1 MTPTDIRERKFEE
14 EIEAVLL
21 GAPVV
26 GASSGDSEFYAAYSL
41 DYTPGGYNK
50 RTSAQYDKARC
61 LLPDDAVGFVL
72 ATQPKEWEKL
82 KTSHPEDTRER
93 FLNRLAEEV
102 ARRGTLEV
110 LRNGIKLNGCS
121 FKMAHFKP
129 SSGLNAEVISL
140 YRGNLFGVLRQ
151 WEYSEKNKNSID
163 MGIFLNGLPVFSAEL
178 KNPLTGQ
185 SYRNAIKQYQA
196 DRDPREPL
204 FAFGRCLAHFAVDPD
219 EIYLT
224 TRLQGPQTHFLPFN
238 LGRDYGAGNPPSLK
252 GYATEY
258 LWHRI
263 WSRDSV
269 LDLVGNFI
277 QLVEEED
284 EKGKKTGKRTLL
296 FPRFHQLECVRSLL
310 SDAQISGAGKRYLV
324 QHSAGSGKSNTIAWL
339 AHQLTSLHDATDK
352 RVFDS
357 IVVVTDRRVLDRQL
371 RRTVRQFQQV
381 DGVVEAIDKTSA
393 QLQTALQQGKQVIVT
408 TLQKFGV
415 IVETMGELKGSR
427 FAVLVDE
434 AHSSQ
439 SGETSTSLKLVLAA
453 GGLEEAEKEEGAYEE
468 SDEFA
473 AALERETAKR
483 GWPKNVS
490 FFAFTATPKPR
501 TLELFGTKN
510 AQGVF
515 EPFSLY
521 TMRQA
526 IEEGFIVDVLQHYST
541 YKSYYRLLKTIEDDP
556 RFEKNRAQYLLKR
569 FVNLS
574 AQAIGQKVAI
584 SVEHFHQHVE
594 HLLGGRS
601 KAMIVTR
608 SRLHAVRFKLA
619 LDKYLT
625 EQKVPFKA
633 LVAFSGEVDDREAG
647 EKYTEAKMNG
657 FPEAETAER
666 FKGQEYRF
674 MVVAEKFQTG
684 FDQPLLCAMY
694 VDKRLGG
701 VNAVQTLSRLNRMVP
716 GKDTFVLDFVNEPD
730 DIRVPFENHYCKTV
744 LTEATNPDLLYDI
757 QNDLEAFKLYTKDEV
772 DAFNR
777 EFLKRADQG
786 KLDQIYALLNPVQKR
801 FAEANKDDQIAFKG
815 KLKDFARLYAFV
827 AQIANFKDPEL
838 EKLYNFTRI
847 LWRRLLIEE
856 RPLPQDVLEA
866 VDLESYRLQQAHQG
880 AIKLQRGKG
889 ELDPAKPKSAKGA
902 VPEQEEP
909 LSAIIRE
916 LNDRYGMGLADKDK
930 VVIETLEK
938 QLKQDDA
945 LKASADANPPESF
958 KLSFEAVARERF
970 EELADSH
977 MNFYKRFNDDEQAA
991 AFLMEWLMSRY
1002 LKKTSIKRG

>member
-21 GAPVV
+21 GVPTLAMAAEGVP
-26 GASSGDSEFYAAYSL
+26 GENYSAYSL
-41 DYTPGGYNK
+41 DFTPGGYNK

-61 LLPDDAVGFVL
+61 LLLDDAVGFVL

-82 KTSHPEDTRER
+82 KVSHPEDTRER

-102 ARRGTLEV
+102 SRRGTLEV
-110 LRNGIKLNGCS
+110 LRGGIKLNGCS
-121 FKMAHFKP
+121 FKMAFFKP
-129 SSGLNAEVISL
+129 SSGLNADVISL

-163 MGIFLNGLPVFSAEL
+163 LGIFLNGLPIFSAEL

-185 SYRNAIKQYQA
+185 TYRNAIKQYQT
-196 DRDPREPL
+196 DRDHREPL

-219 EIYLT
+219 EIYIT

-238 LGRDYGAGNPPSLK
+238 QGRDYGAGNPPSLK

-258 LWHRI
+258 LWQRI
-263 WSRDSV
+263 WSRDSL
-269 LDLVGNFI
+269 LDLAGNFI
-277 QLVEEED
+277 QLVEDED
-284 EKGKKTGKRTLL
+284 DKGKKTGKRTLL
-296 FPRFHQLECVRSLL
+296 FPRFHQLEGVRNLL
-310 SDAQISGAGKRYLV
+310 HDAQISGAGKRYLV

-357 IVVVTDRRVLDRQL
+357 IVVVTDRKVLDRQL

-393 QLQTALQQGKQVIVT
+393 QLKEALEQGKQVIVT

-415 IVETMGELKGSR
+415 IVETMGELKGNK

-468 SDEFA
+468 PDEFT
-473 AALERETAKR
+473 AALDKETSKR

-501 TLELFGTKN
+501 TLELFGTKT
-510 AQGVF
+510 AQGTF

-526 IEEGFIVDVLQHYST
+526 IEENFILDVLQNYIT
-541 YKSYYRLLKTIEDDP
+541 FKSYFRLLKKIESDP
-556 RFEKNRAQYLLKR
+556 RFEKHRAQYLLKR
-569 FVNLS
+569 FVDLS
-574 AQAIGQKVAI
+574 DQAIGQKVAI
-584 SVEHFHQHVE
+584 SVDHFRQHVE
-594 HLLGGRS
+594 NMLGGLS

-619 LDKYLT
+619 LDKYLQ
-625 EQKVPFKA
+625 EQGVPYKA
-633 LVAFSGEVDDREAG
+633 LVAFSGKVLDKEVGKE
-647 EKYTEAKMNG
+647 YTEPGMNG

-694 VDKRLGG
+694 VDKKLGG
-701 VNAVQTLSRLNRMVP
+701 VGAVQTLSRLNRMVP

-730 DIRVPFENHYCKTV
+730 DIRIPFEKHYCKTV
-744 LTEATNPDLLYDI
+744 LTEVTNPDLLYDI
-757 QNDLEAFKLYTKDEV
+757 QNDLDAFRLYTKDEV

-777 EFLKRADQG
+777 EFLKRAAQG
-786 KLDQIYALLNPVQKR
+786 NLNQIYALLNPVQER
-801 FAEANKDDQIAFKG
+801 FMAANKDDQIAFKG

-847 LWRRLLIEE
+847 LWRRLQIEE
-856 RPLPQDVLEA
+856 RPLPQDVLAA
-866 VDLESYRLQQAHQG
+866 VDLESYKLQQAHHG

-889 ELDPAKPKSAKGA
+889 EVDPAQPKSPNGA
-902 VPEQEEP
+902 VPDEEET

-916 LNDRYGMGLADKDK
+916 LNDNFGMGLADKDK
-930 VVIETLEK
+930 VVIESLEK
-938 QLKQDDA
+938 QLKHDDA
-945 LKASADANPPESF
+945 LKASADANPPDSF
-958 KLSFEAVARERF
+958 KLSFEAVERERF
-970 EELADSH
+970 EELAESH
-977 MNFYKRFNDDEQAA
+977 FKFYQRFNDDEQAA
-991 AFLMEWLMSRY
+991 AYLMEWLMNRY
-1002 LKKTSIKRG
+1002 LKKKG

>member
-14 EIEAVLL
+14 EIESVLL
-21 GAPVV
+21 GNQTLAGIP
-26 GASSGDSEFYAAYSL
+26 GEKPGENYDTHSL
-41 DYTPGGYNK
+41 DFTPGGYNK
-50 RTSAQYDKARC
+50 RTSDQYDKALC
-61 LLPDDAVGFVL
+61 LIPENAVNFIL

-82 KTSHPEDTRER
+82 KAQHPEDTKER
-93 FLNRLAEEV
+93 FLSRLAEEV
-102 ARRGTLEV
+102 NRRGTLEV
-110 LRNGIKLNGCS
+110 LRGGIKLNGCS
-121 FKMAHFKP
+121 FKMAYFKP
-129 SSGLNAEVISL
+129 SSGLNADVIRL
-140 YRGNLFGVLRQ
+140 YRANLFGVLRQ
-151 WEYSEKNKNSID
+151 WEYSGQSKNSID

-185 SYRNAIKQYQA
+185 TYRNAIRQYQA

-224 TRLQGPQTHFLPFN
+224 TRLQGPQTHFIPFN
-238 LGRDYGAGNPPSLK
+238 QGKDFGAGNPANLK

-258 LWHRI
+258 LWNRI
-263 WSRDSV
+263 WSRESV

-277 QLVEEED
+277 QMVEEEND
-284 EKGKKTGKRTLL
+284 KGKKTGKRSLL
-296 FPRFHQLECVRSLL
+296 FPRFHQVEGVRGLL
-310 SDAQISGAGKRYLV
+310 QDAQINGAGKRYLI
-324 QHSAGSGKSNTIAWL
+324 QHSAGSGKSYTIAWL
-339 AHQLTSLHDATDK
+339 AHQMTGLHDAADR

-393 QLQTALQQGKQVIVT
+393 QLRDALEKGKQVIVT

-415 IVETMGELKGSR
+415 IVETMGELKGNR

-439 SGETSTSLKLVLAA
+439 SGETSASLKLVLAA

-468 SDEFA
+468 PDPFT
-473 AALERETAKR
+473 AALDRETAKR

-510 AQGVF
+510 AQGMF

-526 IEEGFIVDVLQHYST
+526 IEEGFILDVLQNYIT
-541 YKSYYRLLKTIEDDP
+541 YKSYFRLLKKIEEDP
-556 RFEKNRAQYLLKR
+556 RFEKHRAQYLLKR
-569 FVNLS
+569 FVDLS
-574 AQAIGQKVAI
+574 DQAIGQKVAI
-584 SVEHFHQHVE
+584 SVDHFRQHVE

-619 LDKYLT
+619 LDKYLA
-625 EQKVPFKA
+625 EQGLPYKA
-633 LVAFSGEVDDREAG
+633 LVAFSGKVLDKDAG
-647 EKYTEAKMNG
+647 KEYTEQGMNG
-657 FPEAETAER
+657 FSEAETAEQ
-666 FKGQEYRF
+666 FKGADYRF

-694 VDKRLGG
+694 VDKKLGG

-730 DIRVPFENHYCKTV
+730 DIREAFEKHYCKTM
-744 LTEATNPDLLYDI
+744 LTEATNPDLLYDL
-757 QNDLEAFKLYTKDEV
+757 QNDLESFKLYSREEV

-777 EFLKRADQG
+777 EYLKAADRG
-786 KLDQIYALLNPVQKR
+786 NLNQIYALLNPVQKR
-801 FAEANKDDQIAFKG
+801 FSEAVKDDQVAFKG

-827 AQIANFKDPEL
+827 AQIASFKDPEL
-838 EKLYNFTRI
+838 EKLYNFSRL
-847 LWRRLLIEE
+847 LWRRLQIEE
-856 RPLPQDVLEA
+856 RPLPQDVLAA
-866 VDLESYRLQQAHQG
+866 VDLESYRLRQAHQG

-889 ELDPAKPKSAKGA
+889 EVEPAQSKSAKGA
-902 VPEQEEP
+902 VPEEEEP
-909 LSAIIRE
+909 LSTIIRE
-916 LNDRYGMGLADKDK
+916 LNDHFGMGLTDRDK
-930 VVIETLEK
+930 VVIESLEK
-938 QLKQDDA
+938 RLKQDDA
-945 LKASADANPPESF
+945 LKASADANPPDSF

-977 MNFYKRFNDDEQAA
+977 FKFYQRFNDDEQAA
-991 AFLMEWLMSRY
+991 AYLMDWLMNRY
-1002 LKKTSIKRG
+1002 LKKR